1 MEGNTYDILQTEQLL
16 RYGEE
21 ASGKDRKYEINNLAL
36 LRDVFIEAYRA
47 SANNYKALRARLASV
62 QRRQGHAL
70 GNLPVP
76 KTAHKFF

>member
-1 MEGNTYDILQTEQLL
+1 MSFITMDDTTYIDALI
-16 RYGEE
+16 GI
-21 ASGKDRKYEINNLAL
+21 YEINNVAL

-47 SANNYKALRARLASV
+47 SANNYKAPRARLASV